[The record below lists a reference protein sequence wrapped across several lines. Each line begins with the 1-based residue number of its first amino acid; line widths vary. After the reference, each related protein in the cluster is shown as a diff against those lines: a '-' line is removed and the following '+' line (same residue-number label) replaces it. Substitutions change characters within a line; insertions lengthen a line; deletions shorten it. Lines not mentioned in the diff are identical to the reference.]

1 MQYVFR
7 HGSKN
12 AVNALISL
20 SNIYIFI
27 KCLHIHKA
35 YMKLMQETLNLK
47 KGLNILKHLEFF
59 FGNDI

>member
-1 MQYVFR
+1 MQYESG
-7 HGSKN
+7 HSSKN
-12 AVNALISL
+12 EVNTLISL

-35 YMKLMQETLNLK
+35 YMKLMQEILNLK
-47 KGLNILKHLEFF
+47 KGLNTLKHQEFF